1 MTTSSSS
8 RKKDSKNIKHYTIS
22 KNIGIYDPNGLYNN
36 PFTNQPYQNIYSDE
50 LTKDKIPMTYI
61 NLAKDWSD
69 KIVYN
74 NKDIIIDSIINNQ
87 ITLAKA
93 GTGVGKTI
101 LIPRIAIHAFDYKEK
116 VICTIPK
123 KLTTRSTADFVA
135 KCMDVKLGEHVG
147 YFYKDDNSINKNG
160 IETKLSFTTPGS
172 LISSMV
178 GSDPLLS
185 NYKCVIVDEAHE
197 RSVETDL
204 LLLLLKKACLKR
216 KDLKIVIMSATIDLD
231 KFRNY
236 FPSPLYKFGEINA
249 GSHTSYKI
257 TSKFLDR
264 SNDWK
269 ALTIDTTMRIL
280 KKTAVGDIMIFVKAK
295 GDAVQLCAGIDK
307 AMNDFRKTITKK
319 TKKSSRTKTQT
330 KTQTKTHSKNNSK
343 NNSKTKKQ
351 LSIPPEYEINPYC
364 ITLDGKTSKTD
375 TDLATS
381 EHKYKGLRD
390 SKGYPYTRKIVIT
403 TNVAESSITVNGI
416 IYVIDSGL
424 EYTASYE
431 PSMRVRALL
440 ESNVAQSAVHQR
452 KGRAG
457 RTQDGYSIHLYSEK
471 EYNRF
476 EEYPTPAIEKEDI
489 TMNILDLLRMH
500 DISTLKKMRDFL
512 DEFISPPHE
521 KFIINALNTLYA
533 LGAITSITNEGTIT
547 PMGLA
552 ICKFRALEPNFAR
565 SLIASHFYGCSKSIC
580 DIIALATIADGR
592 LDSIF
597 LKYRDDKKKS
607 KEVNKKEYE
616 KHKRIM
622 KSYQHHYGDY
632 MSMLHAYKMYIT
644 YDNSIKDRKKLE
656 KEKQEQD
663 QLDQLQHHPELQTS
677 TPIPLLTVPELIF
690 NKNSDDD
697 EDEENHYDMKSSPS
711 MNKWCKDNYMSANK
725 MSKVRKLSGD
735 LYRTLQ
741 TTLRPYQVRA
751 PFKQLSK
758 ADKHLVNMIEVNEVL
773 DTVEPDYAIDLS
785 VDTDIDMT
793 INITQA
799 LQSGGFVRQI
809 NKEEELQKLE
819 PNVKRFPNEEDNIM
833 MSLAIGN
840 FINLAKLKKGYSDVY
855 ESCFAEKKKMAKI
868 NMDSFVKDNPN
879 LIIYHELFMSNEN
892 TKFLKL
898 NMVNKLPNNVWEKIK
913 TDYGQFIKFCL

>member
-1 MTTSSSS
+1 MSS
-8 RKKDSKNIKHYTIS
+8 RKKSSKEENKDRKSIKKYTIS
-22 KNIGIYDPNGLYNN
+22 RNTGIYDPNGLYNN
-36 PFTNQPYQNIYSDE
+36 PFTNQPYQNIYINE
-50 LTKDKIPMTYI
+50 LTKDRLPMTYI
-61 NLAKDWSD
+61 NLAKGWSD

-74 NKDIIIDSIINNQ
+74 NKDVIIDSISNNQ
-87 ITLAKA
+87 ITLARA

-123 KLTTRSTADFVA
+123 KLSTRSTADFVA
-135 KCMDVKLGEHVG
+135 KCMDVKLGEQVG
-147 YFYKDDNSINKNG
+147 YFYKDDNSTNKNG

-197 RSVETDL
+197 RSVEIDL
-204 LLLLLKKACLKR
+204 LLLLLKKACLRR
-216 KDLKIVIMSATIDLD
+216 KDLKVVIMSATIDLD

-236 FPSPLYKFGEINA
+236 FPSSLYKFGEINA
-249 GSHTSYKI
+249 GSETSYKI
-257 TSKFLDR
+257 TPKFLDR
-264 SNDWK
+264 PNDWK
-269 ALTIDTTMRIL
+269 ALAIDTTMRIL
-280 KKTAVGDIMIFVKAK
+280 KKTAIGDIMIFVKAR
-295 GDAVQLCAGIDK
+295 GDATQLCAGIEK
-307 AMNDFRKTITKK
+307 AMNDFRKTIVKKSKKSHTK
-319 TKKSSRTKTQT
+319 TKSKTQ
-330 KTQTKTHSKNNSK
+330 SKSQ
-343 NNSKTKKQ
+343 SKTKKQ
-351 LSIPPEYEINPYC
+351 SVKVKQIPPEYEINPYC

-375 TDLATS
+375 TDLATD
-381 EHKYKGLRD
+381 ENKYKLLRD

-431 PSMRVRALL
+431 PSMRVSALL
-440 ESNVAQSAVHQR
+440 ESNIAQSAVKQR

-457 RTQDGYSIHLYSEK
+457 RTQDGFCIHLYSEK

-476 EEYPTPAIEKEDI
+476 EEYPIPAIEKEDI
-489 TMNILDLLRMH
+489 TMNILDLLRMN
-500 DISTLKKMRDFL
+500 DINTIKKMRDFL

-533 LGAITSITNEGTIT
+533 LGAITSINNEGTIT
-547 PMGLA
+547 PMGHAL
-552 ICKFRALEPNFAR
+552 CKFRGLEPHFAR
-565 SLIASHFYGCSKSIC
+565 SVIASHFYGCSRAVC

-607 KEVNKKEYE
+607 KEFNKKEYE

-632 MSMLHAYKMYIT
+632 MSMLNAYKMYIN

-656 KEKQEQD
+656 KEKQEQE

-677 TPIPLLTVPELIF
+677 INTSIPLLTVPELIF

-697 EDEENHYDMKSSPS
+697 DDEENHYDMKSSPS

-725 MSKVRKLSGD
+725 MSKVKKLSGD

-741 TTLRPYQVRA
+741 TTLRPYQARA

-773 DTVEPDYAIDLS
+773 DTVEPDLAIDLS
-785 VDTDIDMT
+785 VDTDIDMDM
-793 INITQA
+793 TQA

-840 FINLAKLKKGYSDVY
+840 FINLGKIKKGYNDVY
-855 ESCFAEKKKMAKI
+855 ESCFAEKKKLAKI
-868 NMDSFVKDNPN
+868 NMDSFIKDTPN

-898 NMVNKLPNNVWEKIK
+898 NMVNKLPHNVWEKIK